1 MPKFVRNWNLWKHFA
16 NFFPV
21 KMVKTAELDRNKNYL
36 VGSHPH
42 GVLSAGAFSCFA
54 TEGTNF
60 SKATNYN
67 CKNCGKY
74 SPPYSQVFPGMIP
87 HLLTLQEMFFIPLFR
102 ELWSATQACAAT
114 KAGMEYLL
122 TRPGGQVVILVPGG
136 APESLNCDKGEVRL
150 ILKEKKGF
158 IKLALRC
165 GADLVPAFTF
175 GENTIYDKVRLYYC
189 YILYNVLYLA
199 TQPYW
204 LPC

>member
-1 MPKFVRNWNLWKHFA
+1 MGFDTIKINL
-16 NFFPV
+16 V
-21 KMVKTAELDRNKNYL
+21 CE
-36 VGSHPH
+36 
-42 GVLSAGAFSCFA
+42 
-54 TEGTNF
+54 
-60 SKATNYN
+60 
-67 CKNCGKY
+67 NCGKLF
-74 SPPYSQVFPGMIP
+74 PPHSQVFPGMVP

-189 YILYNVLYLA
+189 YILYNTTYLA